1 MNETENGVLLMDA
14 NAIERA
20 IKRIAHEIVEQNPDL
35 SQVVLAGIPL
45 RGVELTR
52 RLAFHIGSFEG
63 RTIETGVVDV
73 TMHRDDYHLRGK
85 LPSPQQTILPL
96 ELNNRTIILIDD
108 VLFTGRTC
116 RAALDTISSFGRP
129 ARIQLATLL
138 DRGHRELPI
147 RPDYV
152 GKNVPSA
159 RNERVMVRL
168 SNVDPE
174 GDSVWLRKG
183 ND

>member
-1 MNETENGVLLMDA
+1 MTNPENGVLLMDA
-14 NAIERA
+14 PAIERA

-35 SQVVLAGIPL
+35 SQIVIAGIPL
-45 RGVELTR
+45 RGVELAR
-52 RLAFHIGSFEG
+52 RLGAQIENFE
-63 RTIETGVVDV
+63 RSSIDIGVVDV

-96 ELNNRTIILIDD
+96 DLTDRTIILVDD

-152 GKNVPSA
+152 GKNVPSS

-168 SNVDPE
+168 TNVDPE
-174 GDSVWLRKG
+174 GDSVWLRK
-183 ND
+183 N

>member
-1 MNETENGVLLMDA
+1 MTKKENGTLLMDA

-20 IKRIAHEIVEQNPDL
+20 LKRIAHEIVEQNPDL
-35 SQVVLAGIPL
+35 TSIILAGIPL
-45 RGVELTR
+45 RGIELAR
-52 RLAFHIGSFEG
+52 RIAAQINTFE
-63 RTIETGVVDV
+63 RAQIETGVVDV

-85 LPSPQQTILPL
+85 LPAPQETILPL
-96 ELNNRTIILIDD
+96 DINERTVILVDD

-116 RAALDTISSFGRP
+116 RAAMDAISSFGRP
-129 ARIQLATLL
+129 SRIQLAALL

-159 RNERVMVRL
+159 RHERVMVRL
-168 SNVDPE
+168 ANVDPE
-174 GDSVWLRKG
+174 GDSVWLRK
-183 ND
+183 D

>member
-1 MNETENGVLLMDA
+1 MTNPENGVLLMDA
-14 NAIERA
+14 PAIERA

-35 SQVVLAGIPL
+35 SQVVIAGIPL
-45 RGVELTR
+45 RGVELAR
-52 RLAFHIGSFEG
+52 RLGAQIENFE
-63 RTIETGVVDV
+63 RSSIGVVDV

-96 ELNNRTIILIDD
+96 DLTDRTIILVDD

-152 GKNVPSA
+152 GKNVPSS

-168 SNVDPE
+168 ANVDPE
-174 GDSVWLRKG
+174 GDSVWLRK
-183 ND
+183 N